1 MNATDIRDMTFDE
14 IRDELDG
21 PRHRVWEWLFSHGP
35 ATTSAI
41 AEGTGI
47 GLLTVRPRVSE
58 LVAMGFAECTGR
70 EKREGVYRAIT
81 VAQAQA
87 RYAEA
92 RAETQL
98 PLKFSTDH

>member
-1 MNATDIRDMTFDE
+1 MKTTDIRDMTFDE

-21 PRHRVWEWLFSHGP
+21 PRQRVWEFLFARGP

-58 LVAMGFAECTGR
+58 LVAMGFAECIGR
-70 EKREGVYRAIT
+70 EKREGVYKALT
-81 VAQAQA
+81 VAEAQA

-92 RAETQL
+92 RTAAQL
-98 PLKFSTDH
+98 DLQFQS